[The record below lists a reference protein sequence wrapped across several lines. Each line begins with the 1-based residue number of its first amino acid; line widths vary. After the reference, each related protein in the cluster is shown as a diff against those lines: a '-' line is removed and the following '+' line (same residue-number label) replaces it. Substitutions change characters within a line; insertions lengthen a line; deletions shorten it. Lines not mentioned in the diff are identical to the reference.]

1 VCGLALVGSKFGR
14 SRGVFAAMRRTLRP
28 CRCRE
33 LSDVE
38 FKEDALILAGD
49 VSDDQARAG
58 RARAGARRIAEH

>member
-1 VCGLALVGSKFGR
+1 M
-14 SRGVFAAMRRTLRP
+14 FAAMRRVSRP